1 MQEMIY
7 KCDREREREGERGGE
22 TGGGSKHN
30 TPLCFTCHPG
40 KSRLSFSGITAG
52 QQQVREP
59 LNYSLLLNQVTQ
71 HTTATGCEE
80 EDTPA
85 TPHYISAAQ
94 FTSLGRRMLPSIRC

>member
-1 MQEMIY
+1 MEVASIMHLFVSLVILV
-7 KCDREREREGERGGE
+7 KAGCLFLE
-22 TGGGSKHN
+22 
-30 TPLCFTCHPG
+30 
-40 KSRLSFSGITAG
+40 TAG

-59 LNYSLLLNQVTQ
+59 LNYSLLLKQVSQ

-94 FTSLGRRMLPSIRC
+94 FSSAGRRMLLSIRC